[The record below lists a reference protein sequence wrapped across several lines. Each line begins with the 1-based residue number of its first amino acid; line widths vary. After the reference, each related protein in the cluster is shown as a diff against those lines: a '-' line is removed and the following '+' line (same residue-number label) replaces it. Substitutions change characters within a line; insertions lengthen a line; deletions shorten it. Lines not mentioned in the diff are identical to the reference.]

1 MIKLW
6 GRANSFNVQK
16 AMWALG
22 EADAKFER
30 IDLGGGFGGLREP
43 AYLSKNP
50 NGYIPTIEDDGF
62 FLWES
67 HSIVRYVAE
76 KYAPGILYPEDIEG
90 RALASQWMDWA
101 LCNLG
106 QSFMELF
113 WGSVRTPKEQQSPQ
127 RVERARERV
136 MSHMSILDAQL
147 EETPFLAGGEFS
159 MADIPAGCVLYR
171 FYEMPMERPVLP
183 GVEAWYER
191 LQQRPA
197 FRESVMRP
205 FDELYGRLTF

>member
-6 GRANSFNVQK
+6 GRSNSFNVQK

-22 EADAKFER
+22 EAGVEYER
-30 IDLGGGFGGLREP
+30 LDLGGSFGGLREP

-67 HSIVRYVAE
+67 HAIVRYVAE
-76 KYAPGILYPEDIEG
+76 KYALATLYPEDIEG

-101 LCNLG
+101 LSNLS

-113 WGSVRTPKEQQSPQ
+113 WGSVRTPKEQQNLQ
-127 RVERARERV
+127 RIERAHERV
-136 MSHMSILDAQL
+136 MSHMSILNEQL
-147 EETPFLAGGEFS
+147 SKTPFLAGENFS

-171 FYEMPMERPVLP
+171 FYEMPMERPALP

-191 LQQRPA
+191 LKQRPA
-197 FRESVMRP
+197 FHESVMLP
-205 FDELYGRLTF
+205 FDELYGRLAF